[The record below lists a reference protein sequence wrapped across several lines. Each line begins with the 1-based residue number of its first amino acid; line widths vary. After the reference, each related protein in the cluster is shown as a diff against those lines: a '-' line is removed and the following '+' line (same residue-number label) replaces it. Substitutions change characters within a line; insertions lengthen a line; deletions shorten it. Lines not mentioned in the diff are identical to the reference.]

1 MKKVL
6 FVLLT
11 LLVVSSMTSYAQG
24 FRNGSKTLNAGIGIG
39 FAGIEGSATLPPI
52 SIGYQVGITNKISV
66 GGIVCYSGSSYKAAF
81 GASSYEWKYSYIV
94 IGARGE
100 YHFMEPSDK
109 LDLYAGLTLGYD
121 IVSVTTPSGTLTGIS
136 YSAAGSGL
144 FVGGH
149 VGARYAVSNSWG
161 GFAELGY
168 GIGYLTV
175 GAYFKL

>member
-6 FVLLT
+6 LVLLA
-11 LLVVSSMTSYAQG
+11 LLVITSMTSYAQG
-24 FRNGSKTLNAGIGIG
+24 FRNGSKTLNAGIGLG
-39 FAGIEGSATLPPI
+39 FSGLTGDATVPPI
-52 SIGYQVGITNKISV
+52 SVGYQVGITDKISV
-66 GGIVCYSGSSYKAAF
+66 GGIVGFTGSSDKF
-81 GASSYEWKYSYIV
+81 SFNGSTYEWKYSYII

-121 IVSVTTPSGTLTGIS
+121 IVSATAPSGTFSG
-136 YSAAGSGL
+136 YSAAGSAL

-149 VGARYAVSNSWG
+149 AGARYAVSNTWG
-161 GFAELGY
+161 GFGELGY

>member
-6 FVLLT
+6 FVLLAI
-11 LLVVSSMTSYAQG
+11 LVLSSTTSFAQG
-24 FRNGSKTLNAGIGIG
+24 FKNGSKTLNAGIGFG
-39 FAGIEGSATLPPI
+39 FSGLTGDATIPPV
-52 SIGYQVGITNKISV
+52 SVGLQVGITDKFSV
-66 GGIVCYSGSSYKAAF
+66 GGIVAYTGSSDKYSF
-81 GASSYEWKYSYIV
+81 YGSSYEWKYSYII

-109 LDLYAGLTLGYD
+109 LDLYAGLTLGYN
-121 IVSVTTPSGTLTGIS
+121 IVSVTTPSGTYSG
-136 YSAAGSGL
+136 YSAAGSAL
-144 FVGGH
+144 FLGGH

-175 GAYFKL
+175 GAFFKL

>member
-6 FVLLT
+6 LVLLT
-11 LLVVSSMTSYAQG
+11 LLVFSSMASFAQG
-24 FRNGSKTLNAGIGIG
+24 FRNGSKTLNAGIGFG
-39 FAGIEGSATLPPI
+39 FAGIEGSATIPPI
-52 SIGYQVGITNKISV
+52 SVGYQVGITDKISV
-66 GGIVCYSGSSYKAAF
+66 GGIVCYSGSSYKASF

-94 IGARGE
+94 LGARGE

-121 IVSVTTPSGTLTGIS
+121 IVSVTTPSGTFSG
-136 YSAAGSGL
+136 YSAAGSEF

-161 GFAELGY
+161 GFGELGY